1 MKVPGTALCCATL
14 QATSGSGLAFP
25 LSLSPSRVSPSP
37 AVSLSLPAHC
47 AHVGLRARHTH
58 THTTQ
63 THTLCTRVGTPSS
76 FGSPCG
82 TFSVFLQPSLELF
95 NTDGLCCFSH
105 GRGGSRTRSFN
116 VISNSSGQCW
126 RGCVMCVKGWKKLLC
141 TEVKM
146 SFRGFGEQW
155 DSFENARPQFWC
167 PPNVVLLSC

>member
-1 MKVPGTALCCATL
+1 MAVKSLGLEQGRRCESAGYSAVLCHSAGNERVRAGFSLVPVP
-14 QATSGSGLAFP
+14 QPSVPEPGS
-25 LSLSPSRVSPSP
+25 SS
-37 AVSLSLPAHC
+37 VSLSLPAHC

-82 TFSVFLQPSLELF
+82 TFSVFLQPSPELF

-126 RGCVMCVKGWKKLLC
+126 RGCVMCVKGWK
-141 TEVKM
+141 
-146 SFRGFGEQW
+146 SFCAPR
-155 DSFENARPQFWC
+155 
-167 PPNVVLLSC
+167 